1 MGKYILDPCVEEEL
15 WAIWEFIAQDNPEA
29 ATCVVEAAYQTFRA
43 LAATPG
49 LGRPRHFRNP
59 RLRDIRSWRIS
70 GFDNYLIFYRIVPP
84 GVQVLHVYHGAQ
96 DIEGLFETA

>member
-1 MGKYILDPCVEEEL
+1 VGKYILDLCRGGALDDMGVHCPS
-15 WAIWEFIAQDNPEA
+15 NPEA
-29 ATCVVEAAYQTFRA
+29 ATRVVEAAHQTFRD

-70 GFDNYLIFYRIVPP
+70 GFDSYLIFYRIVPP